1 MQGCSCGTTLPGQ
14 AAKSRSIFLNGLSVC
29 CGALTS
35 LRRHARLGLHQIAD
49 DVGRFDERALREAC
63 AQGSEVVLACGT
75 IFSYLCG
82 GGVSMAGKISI
93 SITDEHAAVV
103 QEAVR
108 SGAYASSSE
117 VIREALREW
126 RAKRVVGELW
136 DEGLASGRCDD
147 GLSIAD
153 IKREARRRLTG
164 N

>member
-1 MQGCSCGTTLPGQ
+1 
-14 AAKSRSIFLNGLSVC
+14 LNGLSVAR
-29 CGALTS
+29 GVVTS

-49 DVGRFDERALREAC
+49 DVGGLDEGARCEVC
-63 AQGSEVVLACGT
+63 ARGNEVPLARGA

-82 GGVSMAGKISI
+82 GGVPMAGKMSI
-93 SITDEHAAVV
+93 SITDEHVAVV

-136 DEGLASGRCDD
+136 DEGLASGQCDD
-147 GLSIAD
+147 GVSMAD
-153 IKREARRRLTG
+153 IKREARRRLSG
-164 N
+164 S

>member
-1 MQGCSCGTTLPGQ
+1 
-14 AAKSRSIFLNGLSVC
+14 
-29 CGALTS
+29 
-35 LRRHARLGLHQIAD
+35 
-49 DVGRFDERALREAC
+49 
-63 AQGSEVVLACGT
+63 
-75 IFSYLCG
+75 
-82 GGVSMAGKISI
+82 MAGKMSI
-93 SITDEHAAVV
+93 SITDEHVAVV